1 MMAID
6 SIGAQTALSALN
18 SLSPQAAAKPGDGQG
33 FDDWMQLQL
42 NTANQQIMD
51 AEVKVRELASGEEA
65 NIHDVMISLEKAKL
79 SFELILAVRNKSLE
93 AYQELMRM
101 QI

>member
-1 MMAID
+1 MMVID

-18 SLSPQAAAKPGDGQG
+18 SLSPQAAKPADGQG
-33 FDDWMQLQL
+33 FDDWLQLQL
-42 NTANQQIMD
+42 STANQQIMD
-51 AEVKVRELASGEEA
+51 AEVKVRELVSGEEA
-65 NIHDVMISLEKAKL
+65 NIHDVMISLEKAKM

-101 QI
+101 QM

>member
-1 MMAID
+1 MAIEN
-6 SIGAQTALSALN
+6 IGLAAAITPPTSVSA
-18 SLSPQAAAKPGDGQG
+18 QAARPVAGSG
-33 FDDWMQLQL
+33 FDDWLQ
-42 NTANQQIMD
+42 AQIN
-51 AEVKVRELASGEEA
+51 EVNRQILSSEAKVRDLALGEQGNLHE
-65 NIHDVMISLEKAKL
+65 VMISLEKAKL